1 MKQQRRSLFIN
12 AQKKKKSPQNETASP
27 FGRDAGVLQPT
38 GRPALTARLQGP
50 LRCPLVARNTR
61 RREAAAANIL
71 SFEIICQM

>member
-12 AQKKKKSPQNETASP
+12 AQKKKSPQNETASP

-50 LRCPLVARNTR
+50 PRCPLVARKTR
-61 RREAAAANIL
+61 RHEAAAANIP